1 MSTSSQSSSGRRWLI
16 GCGLAIALA
25 AIFLAVGLPRLL
37 NRPST
42 ATPGEG
48 EIVTAFIGNL
58 AAGATASGQLVAQ
71 RSAQLSA
78 PLAGTV
84 TEVFVRVGDVVQAG
98 DKLLAVDS
106 AALTRAVDS
115 AQQSVII
122 QTSNLTSLLA
132 PPAPADVAAAEA
144 AVASARAS
152 LVGLQAGPDAAT
164 LAAAEANV
172 RAAAA
177 DVAAATARLNSL
189 TPSADPDAVR
199 AAQIELELA
208 QTAARQA
215 AEQHSSILVTEPNQ
229 FLSAERLADLELS
242 ARAAAVQ
249 ANARLAAAQDALNQL
264 QQGDPNA
271 IAAAR
276 ASLNAAGANRDA
288 AQARLVSAQAGPSPA
303 QIAAAQANL
312 TQAEASLARL
322 QRGPSTTQRIAAE
335 IAVEQARIALQ
346 RAENNLARATLTAP
360 FDGLILAVN
369 ASPGEEATGIVVEMV
384 DNGSLEVRL
393 SVDEIDLANLA
404 VGQPA
409 SVTLEAW
416 PDDLLSATVATI
428 APQATLGPSA
438 LVTFDVY
445 LSLEAVERPIMLGMT
460 ASAALVTAESRDV
473 LLVPNAAINADRAA
487 GVYSVI
493 LVQRAED
500 GSLSY
505 ASVPVTIGLRDD
517 NNTEIKSG
525 LQAGDELLVGDPN
538 AAVTFGPGQGRGG
551 PPDGN

>member
-1 MSTSSQSSSGRRWLI
+1 MSTSSKTSSGRRWLI

-25 AIFLAVGLPRLL
+25 ALFVGLWLPRLL
-37 NRPST
+37 NPTST
-42 ATPGEG
+42 VTPTGV
-48 EIVTAFIGNL
+48 EIVTAFVGDL
-58 AAGATASGQLVAQ
+58 AAGATASGQVVAQ
-71 RSAQLSA
+71 RAAQLSA

-84 TEVFVRVGDVVQAG
+84 TEVYVQVGDTVQAG
-98 DKLLAVDS
+98 DRLLAVDS
-106 AALTRAVDS
+106 AELARAVAS
-115 AQQSVII
+115 AQQSVTI
-122 QTSNLTSLLA
+122 QSSNLTSLLA

-144 AVASARAS
+144 AVASGRAT
-152 LVGLQAGPDAAT
+152 LTGLQAGPDAAA

-172 RAAAA
+172 RSAAA
-177 DVAAATARLNSL
+177 DVAAAAARLNSL
-189 TPSADPDAVR
+189 TAAADPGTVQ

-208 QTAARQA
+208 QTVARQA

-249 ANARLAAAQDALNQL
+249 ANARLAAAQDALSQL

-276 ASLNAAGANRDA
+276 ASLNAATANREA
-288 AQARLVSAQAGPSPA
+288 AQARLTTVQAGPSAA
-303 QIAAAQANL
+303 QIAAAQATL
-312 TQAEASLARL
+312 TQAEANLAKL
-322 QRGPSTTQRIAAE
+322 QRGPSTTQRAAAE
-335 IAVEQARIALQ
+335 VALEQARIAWQ
-346 RAENNLARATLTAP
+346 RAANNLARATLTAP

-369 ASPGEEATGIVVEMV
+369 ASPGEEAAGIVIEMV
-384 DNGSLEVRL
+384 DNSSLEVRL
-393 SVDEIDLANLA
+393 SVDEIDLANLT

-409 SVTLEAW
+409 TVTLEAW
-416 PDDLLSATVATI
+416 PNNPLSATVATI

-445 LSLEAVERPIMLGMT
+445 LALTDSEQPIMLGMT

-487 GVYSVI
+487 GVYSVN

-500 GSLSY
+500 GTLSY
-505 ASVPVTIGLRDD
+505 TSVPVVIGLRDD
-517 NNTEIKSG
+517 NNSEIKSG
-525 LQAGDELLVGDPN
+525 LQAGDELLVGDLN
-538 AAVTFGPGQGRGG
+538 ATAGFGPGQGQSGPFGG
-551 PPDGN
+551 D